1 MTARRF
7 FGSAGFLAV
16 ALLPFVAGAQAG
28 DDKDKEDK
36 KFNLVFVPTPESVV
50 EKMFE
55 MAKVNK
61 KDVVFDLGCGN
72 GIIVCMAA
80 KKFGIKAVG
89 VDLNPERI
97 KECHEMVKK
106 FGVEKLV
113 DIRQGDALKV
123 KDFDRA
129 SVVMLYMLPEFMNW
143 LEPVAKQKLK
153 PGTRIVSHDYKWD
166 EDKERLEKL
175 KLEPWPP
182 DVTVEFKGPD
192 RTHTL
197 YMWTVKAPKKEK
209 SDK

>member
-1 MTARRF
+1 MTGRRL
-7 FGSAGFLAV
+7 FGSAGLLAI

-28 DDKDKEDK
+28 DDKEDK

-50 EKMFE
+50 EKMFD

-61 KDVVFDLGCGN
+61 KDVLFDLGCGN

-80 KKFGIKAVG
+80 KKYSIKAVG
-89 VDLNPERI
+89 VDLNPVRI

-143 LEPVAKQKLK
+143 LEPIAKKKLK
-153 PGTRIVSHDYKWD
+153 PGTRIISHDYKWD
-166 EDKERLEKL
+166 DERGWL
-175 KLEPWPP
+175 P
-182 DVTVEFKGPD
+182 DMTVEFKGPE

-197 YMWTVKAPKKEK
+197 YMWTVKAPKKE
-209 SDK
+209 

>member
-1 MTARRF
+1 MTGRRLL
-7 FGSAGFLAV
+7 SATGLLAI
-16 ALLPFVAGAQAG
+16 ALLPFVAGARAG
-28 DDKDKEDK
+28 DDKEDK

-50 EKMFE
+50 EKMFD

-61 KDVVFDLGCGN
+61 KDVMFDLGCGN

-80 KKFGIKAVG
+80 KKYGIKAVG
-89 VDLNPERI
+89 VDLNPVRI
-97 KECHEMVKK
+97 KECQEMVKK

-143 LEPVAKQKLK
+143 LEPIAKKKLK

-166 EDKERLEKL
+166 SGWE
-175 KLEPWPP
+175 P
-182 DVTVEFKGPD
+182 DVTVEFKGPE

-209 SDK
+209 EKE

>member
-1 MTARRF
+1 MASVKSMIKSSLLPGRFLTTHDYMITQILSGTLLFSTRRHTMTARRF

-129 SVVMLYMLPEFMNW
+129 S
-143 LEPVAKQKLK
+143 
-153 PGTRIVSHDYKWD
+153 
-166 EDKERLEKL
+166 
-175 KLEPWPP
+175 
-182 DVTVEFKGPD
+182 
-192 RTHTL
+192 
-197 YMWTVKAPKKEK
+197 
-209 SDK
+209 

>member
-1 MTARRF
+1 MTGRRL
-7 FGSAGFLAV
+7 FGSAGLLAI

-28 DDKDKEDK
+28 DDKEDK

-50 EKMFE
+50 EKMFD

-61 KDVVFDLGCGN
+61 KDVLFDLGCGN

-80 KKFGIKAVG
+80 KKYGIKAVG
-89 VDLNPERI
+89 VDLNPVRI

-143 LEPVAKQKLK
+143 LEPIAKKKLK
-153 PGTRIVSHDYKWD
+153 PGTRIISHDYKWD
-166 EDKERLEKL
+166 DERGWL
-175 KLEPWPP
+175 P
-182 DVTVEFKGPD
+182 DMTVEFKGPE

-197 YMWTVKAPKKEK
+197 YMWTVKAPKKE
-209 SDK
+209 